1 MKGAFQAGSMPRR
14 PAPGKSVTSY
24 IIRRR
29 TRLNK
34 FVKNVALY
42 VLLIVI
48 GVSMFQTF
56 IKPSDP
62 YTEFTYSDFMSQ
74 VQNEKV
80 DSVTMTNDAIVG
92 VLKDGT
98 KFATYA
104 PKNDTEL
111 LPALM
116 DKKVNIKAQPP
127 EQPSW
132 WMSLLSSLLPIL
144 ILVGV
149 WFWIMN
155 QTQGGGGRV
164 MSFGKSRA
172 KMTGEGQVHVTFA
185 DVAGED
191 EAKEELAE
199 VVDFLRS
206 PSKYTAIGAKIPKG
220 VLLVGP
226 PGTGKTLLAKA
237 VAGEAKVPFF
247 SISGSD
253 FVEMFVGVGASRV
266 RDLFA
271 QAKKN
276 APCIVFIDEIDA
288 VGRQRGSGLGG
299 GHDEREQTL
308 NQLLVEMDGFG
319 ANEGIITLAATNRP
333 DILDPALLR
342 PGRFDRRVIVGR
354 PDLRGRIAILKV
366 HAKNKPLE
374 PDVDLDIIAKKVPGF
389 TGADLANL
397 LNEAALL
404 AAREKRT
411 AISMKDLEEAS
422 EKVSYGPE
430 RRSHKVSD
438 DERKL
443 TAYHESGH
451 AIMATVLPAADPVH
465 KVTII
470 PRGQAGGYTMM
481 LPHEE
486 RSFITKS
493 HLLAQLRVALGG
505 RCAEQIIFNE
515 ISSGASGDLQQ
526 VTGILRKMIMEWG
539 MSDRLGP
546 MIFGEHQEQIFL
558 GKQLGSERNY
568 GETVATI
575 IDEEMHKYLNE
586 AYEDTMRTLNENI
599 EVLHAMAK
607 ALLEVETIDHK
618 QVENLFKYHSIYAPG
633 EEPVKAEEPQPE
645 SALAEI
651 EAEDAA
657 EKKDPPQA

>member
-1 MKGAFQAGSMPRR
+1 M
-14 PAPGKSVTSY
+14 
-24 IIRRR
+24 
-29 TRLNK
+29 
-34 FVKNVALY
+34 ALY
-42 VLLIVI
+42 VLLII
-48 GVSMFQTF
+48 IAVSIFNTF
-56 IKPSDP
+56 VHPQEKN
-62 YTEFTYSDFMSQ
+62 TEITYSDFISQ
-74 VQNEKV
+74 VEKKNV
-80 DSVTMTNDAIVG
+80 SSVVMTNNAVTG
-92 VLKDGT
+92 KMKDGT
-98 KFATYA
+98 EFATYI
-104 PKNDTEL
+104 PDNDTQL
-111 LPALM
+111 LNKLTDGNVTITA
-116 DKKVNIKAQPP
+116 KPP

-132 WMSLLSSLLPIL
+132 WMSLLSNLLPIVIL
-144 ILVGV
+144 IGV
-149 WFWIMN
+149 WFWMMN

-172 KMTGEGQVHVTFA
+172 KMTGEGQVHVNFN

-191 EAKEELAE
+191 EAKEELSE
-199 VVDFLRS
+199 VVDFLKNPGR
-206 PSKYTAIGAKIPKG
+206 YTAIGAKIPKG

-319 ANEGIITLAATNRP
+319 SNEGIITLAATNRP

-342 PGRFDRRVIVGR
+342 PGRFDRRVVVGR
-354 PDLRGRIAILKV
+354 PDLRGRIAILRV
-366 HAKNKPLE
+366 HARNKPLE
-374 PDVDLDIIAKKVPGF
+374 PDVDLATIAKKVPGF
-389 TGADLANL
+389 TGADLANM

-404 AAREKRT
+404 AARDNRKT
-411 AISMKDLEEAS
+411 ISMADLEEAS

-430 RRSHKVSD
+430 RKSHRVSD
-438 DERKL
+438 EERKL

-451 AIMATVLPAADPVH
+451 AIMATLLKDADPVH

-493 HLLAQLRVALGG
+493 HLLAQIRVALGG
-505 RCAEQIIFNE
+505 RCAEKIIFNE

-526 VTGILRKMIMEWG
+526 VTSILRKMIMEWG

-575 IDEEMHKYLNE
+575 IDEEMHKYLDE
-586 AYEDTMRTLNENI
+586 AYNDTMQTLTDNLP
-599 EVLHAMAK
+599 VLHAMAK
-607 ALLEVETIDHK
+607 ALMEVETIDHK

-633 EEPVKAEEPQPE
+633 EEPKKEEE
-645 SALAEI
+645 SSDSPL
-651 EAEDAA
+651 
-657 EKKDPPQA
+657 PPMPSDSSSPLPPVFGE

>member
-1 MKGAFQAGSMPRR
+1 M
-14 PAPGKSVTSY
+14 
-24 IIRRR
+24 
-29 TRLNK
+29 NK

-42 VLLIVI
+42 VLLII
-48 GVSMFQTF
+48 IAVSIFNTF
-56 IKPSDP
+56 VHPQEKHSEI
-62 YTEFTYSDFMSQ
+62 TYSDFISQ
-74 VQNEKV
+74 VEKKNV
-80 DSVTMTNDAIVG
+80 DSVTMTNNSISG
-92 VLKDGT
+92 KLKDGSE
-98 KFATYA
+98 FATYA
-104 PKNDTEL
+104 PDNDAQL
-111 LPALM
+111 LPKLSEGGVIITA
-116 DKKVNIKAQPP
+116 KPP

-132 WMSLLSSLLPIL
+132 WMNLLSSLLPII

-172 KMTGEGQVHVTFA
+172 KMTAEGQVHVNFS

-191 EAKEELAE
+191 EAKEELSE
-199 VVDFLRS
+199 VVDFLKNPGR
-206 PSKYTAIGAKIPKG
+206 YTAIGAKIPKG

-237 VAGEAKVPFF
+237 VAGEARVPFF

-319 ANEGIITLAATNRP
+319 SNEGIITIAATNRP

-342 PGRFDRRVIVGR
+342 PGRFDRRVVVGR
-354 PDLRGRIAILKV
+354 PDLRGRLAILRV

-374 PDVDLDIIAKKVPGF
+374 PDVDLNTIAKKVPGF
-389 TGADLANL
+389 TGADLANM

-404 AAREKRT
+404 AARQNRKT
-411 AISMKDLEEAS
+411 ISMADLEEAS

-430 RRSHKVSD
+430 RKSHKVSD
-438 DERKL
+438 EERKI

-451 AIMATVLPAADPVH
+451 AIMATLLKDADPVH

-505 RCAEQIIFNE
+505 RCAEKIIFNE

-575 IDEEMHKYLNE
+575 IDEEMHKYLDE
-586 AYEDTMRTLNENI
+586 AYNDTMQTLMDNMP
-599 EVLHAMAK
+599 VLEAMAQ

-618 QVENLFKYHSIYAPG
+618 QVENLFKYHSLYAPG
-633 EEPVKAEEPQPE
+633 EEPKKEDDEESPLPPMP
-645 SALAEI
+645 
-651 EAEDAA
+651 
-657 EKKDPPQA
+657 KDEGPSPSLYSE

>member
-1 MKGAFQAGSMPRR
+1 M
-14 PAPGKSVTSY
+14 
-24 IIRRR
+24 
-29 TRLNK
+29 
-34 FVKNVALY
+34 ALY
-42 VLLIVI
+42 VLLII
-48 GVSMFQTF
+48 IAVSIFNTF
-56 IKPSDP
+56 VHPQEKN
-62 YTEFTYSDFMSQ
+62 TEITYSDFISQ
-74 VQNEKV
+74 VEKKNV
-80 DSVTMTNDAIVG
+80 SSVVMTNNAVTG
-92 VLKDGT
+92 KMKDGT
-98 KFATYA
+98 EFATYI
-104 PKNDTEL
+104 PDNDTQL
-111 LPALM
+111 LNKLNDGNVTITA
-116 DKKVNIKAQPP
+116 KPP

-132 WMSLLSSLLPIL
+132 WMSLLSNLLPIVIL
-144 ILVGV
+144 IGV
-149 WFWIMN
+149 WFWMMN

-172 KMTGEGQVHVTFA
+172 KMTGEGQVHVNFN

-191 EAKEELAE
+191 EAKEELSE
-199 VVDFLRS
+199 VVDFLKNPGR
-206 PSKYTAIGAKIPKG
+206 YTAIGAKIPKG

-319 ANEGIITLAATNRP
+319 SNEGIITLAATNRP

-342 PGRFDRRVIVGR
+342 PGRFDRRVVVGR
-354 PDLRGRIAILKV
+354 PDLRGRIAILRV
-366 HAKNKPLE
+366 HARNKPLE
-374 PDVDLDIIAKKVPGF
+374 PDVDLATIAKKVPGF
-389 TGADLANL
+389 TGADLANM

-404 AAREKRT
+404 AARDNRKT
-411 AISMKDLEEAS
+411 ISMADLEEAS

-430 RRSHKVSD
+430 RKSHRVSD
-438 DERKL
+438 EERKL

-451 AIMATVLPAADPVH
+451 AIMATFLKDADPVH

-493 HLLAQLRVALGG
+493 HLLAQIRVALGG
-505 RCAEQIIFNE
+505 RCAEKIIFNE

-526 VTGILRKMIMEWG
+526 VTSILRKMIMEWG

-575 IDEEMHKYLNE
+575 IDEEMHKYLDE
-586 AYEDTMRTLNENI
+586 AYNDTMQTLTDNLP
-599 EVLHAMAK
+599 VLHAMAK
-607 ALLEVETIDHK
+607 ALMEVETIDHK

-633 EEPVKAEEPQPE
+633 EEPKKEEE
-645 SALAEI
+645 SSDSPMPSDSSSPL
-651 EAEDAA
+651 
-657 EKKDPPQA
+657 PPVFGE

>member
-1 MKGAFQAGSMPRR
+1 M
-14 PAPGKSVTSY
+14 
-24 IIRRR
+24 
-29 TRLNK
+29 
-34 FVKNVALY
+34 ALY
-42 VLLIVI
+42 VLLII
-48 GVSMFQTF
+48 IAVSIFNTF
-56 IKPSDP
+56 VHPQEKN
-62 YTEFTYSDFMSQ
+62 TEITYSDFISQ
-74 VQNEKV
+74 VEKKNV
-80 DSVTMTNDAIVG
+80 SSVVMTNNAVTG
-92 VLKDGT
+92 KMKDGT
-98 KFATYA
+98 EFATYI
-104 PKNDTEL
+104 PDNDTQL
-111 LPALM
+111 LNKLNDGNVTITA
-116 DKKVNIKAQPP
+116 KPP

-132 WMSLLSSLLPIL
+132 WMSLLSNLLPIVIL
-144 ILVGV
+144 IGV
-149 WFWIMN
+149 WFWMMN

-172 KMTGEGQVHVTFA
+172 KMTGEGQVHVNFN

-191 EAKEELAE
+191 EAKEELSE
-199 VVDFLRS
+199 VVDFLKNPGR
-206 PSKYTAIGAKIPKG
+206 YTAIGAKIPKG

-319 ANEGIITLAATNRP
+319 SNEGIITLAATNRP

-342 PGRFDRRVIVGR
+342 PGRFDRRVVVGR
-354 PDLRGRIAILKV
+354 PDLRGRIAILRV
-366 HAKNKPLE
+366 HARNKPLE
-374 PDVDLDIIAKKVPGF
+374 PDVDLATIAKKVPGF
-389 TGADLANL
+389 TGADLANM

-404 AAREKRT
+404 AARDNRKT
-411 AISMKDLEEAS
+411 ISMADLEEAS

-430 RRSHKVSD
+430 RKSHRVSD
-438 DERKL
+438 EERKL

-451 AIMATVLPAADPVH
+451 AIMATLLKDADPVH

-493 HLLAQLRVALGG
+493 HLLAQIRVALGG
-505 RCAEQIIFNE
+505 RCAEKIIFNE

-526 VTGILRKMIMEWG
+526 VTSILRKMIMEWG

-575 IDEEMHKYLNE
+575 IDEEMHKYLDE
-586 AYEDTMRTLNENI
+586 AYNDTMQTLTDNLP
-599 EVLHAMAK
+599 VLHAMAK
-607 ALLEVETIDHK
+607 ALMEVETIDHK

-633 EEPVKAEEPQPE
+633 EEPKKEEE
-645 SALAEI
+645 SSDSPL
-651 EAEDAA
+651 
-657 EKKDPPQA
+657 PPMPSDSSSPLPPVFGE

>member
-1 MKGAFQAGSMPRR
+1 M
-14 PAPGKSVTSY
+14 
-24 IIRRR
+24 
-29 TRLNK
+29 NK

-42 VLLIVI
+42 VFIIVI
-48 GVSMFQTF
+48 AVAIFNTF
-56 IKPSDP
+56 VHPQEKLA
-62 YTEFTYSDFMSQ
+62 EMAYSDFVAQ
-74 VQNEKV
+74 IEKKNV
-80 DSVTMTNDAIVG
+80 SSVTMVENSIKG
-92 VLKDGT
+92 KLKDGT
-98 KFATYA
+98 EFSTYI
-104 PKNDTEL
+104 PNNDTQIVEKMTEGNVVIT
-111 LPALM
+111 A
-116 DKKVNIKAQPP
+116 KPP

-172 KMTGEGQVHVTFA
+172 KMSGEGQVHVNFS

-191 EAKEELAE
+191 EAKEELSE
-199 VVDFLRS
+199 VVDFLKNPAR
-206 PSKYTAIGAKIPKG
+206 YTAIGAKIPKG

-276 APCIVFIDEIDA
+276 APCIIFIDEIDA

-342 PGRFDRRVIVGR
+342 PGRFDRRVVVGR
-354 PDLRGRIAILKV
+354 PDLAGRIAILKV
-366 HAKNKPLE
+366 HARNKPL
-374 PDVDLDIIAKKVPGF
+374 DANIDLAIIAKKIPGF
-389 TGADLANL
+389 TGADIANL

-404 AAREKRT
+404 AARQNRKT
-411 AISMKDLEEAS
+411 ISMADMEEAS

-438 DERKL
+438 AERKI

-451 AIMATVLPAADPVH
+451 AIMATVLKDADPVH

-575 IDEEMHKYLNE
+575 IDEEMHKYLDE
-586 AYEDTMRTLNENI
+586 AYNDTLRILTENL
-599 EVLHAMAK
+599 EVLKAMAK
-607 ALLEVETIDHK
+607 ALLEVETINHQ
-618 QVENLFKYHSIYAPG
+618 QVENLFKYHSIYAP
-633 EEPVKAEEPQPE
+633 EDDPHQDNDDEMKSSLPPVDGGFINPAFN
-645 SALAEI
+645 S
-651 EAEDAA
+651 
-657 EKKDPPQA
+657 

>member
-1 MKGAFQAGSMPRR
+1 M
-14 PAPGKSVTSY
+14 
-24 IIRRR
+24 
-29 TRLNK
+29 NK

-42 VLLIVI
+42 VLLII
-48 GVSMFQTF
+48 IAVSIFNTF
-56 IKPSDP
+56 VQPQERRSEI
-62 YTEFTYSDFMSQ
+62 TYSDFVAQ
-74 VQNEKV
+74 VQNKNV
-80 DSVTMTNDAIVG
+80 QSVVMTHNSVTGKLN
-92 VLKDGT
+92 DGT
-98 KFATYA
+98 QFSTYI
-104 PKNDTEL
+104 PDNDTQL
-111 LPALM
+111 LPQMNQAGVVITA
-116 DKKVNIKAQPP
+116 KPP

-164 MSFGKSRA
+164 MNFGKSRA
-172 KMTGEGQVHVTFA
+172 KMTEEGQVHVTFA

-191 EAKEELAE
+191 EAKTELAE
-199 VVDFLRS
+199 VVDFLRN
-206 PSKYTAIGAKIPKG
+206 PSKYVAIGAKIPKG
-220 VLLVGP
+220 ILLVGP

-237 VAGEAKVPFF
+237 VAGEAKVPL
-247 SISGSD
+247 
-253 FVEMFVGVGASRV
+253 FVGVGASRV

-288 VGRQRGSGLGG
+288 VGRQRGAGLGG

-342 PGRFDRRVIVGR
+342 PGRFDRQVVVGR
-354 PDLRGRIAILKV
+354 PDLQGRVAILKV
-366 HAKNKPLE
+366 HAKNKPLDS
-374 PDVDLDIIAKKVPGF
+374 DVDLETIAKKVPGF

-404 AAREKRT
+404 AARESRRT
-411 AISMKDLEEAS
+411 ISMADLEEAS
-422 EKVSYGPE
+422 EKVAYGPE
-430 RRSHKVSD
+430 RKSHRVS
-438 DERKL
+438 EAEKRI

-451 AIMATVLPAADPVH
+451 AIMATVLKDADPVH

-481 LPHEE
+481 LPQEE

-493 HLLAQLRVALGG
+493 HLMAQIRVALGG

-526 VTGILRKMIMEWG
+526 VTAILRKMIMEWG

-546 MIFGEHQEQIFL
+546 MIFGEHHEQIFL

-568 GETVATI
+568 GEAVATI

-586 AYEDTMRTLNENI
+586 AYNDTLRTLNDNI

-618 QVENLFKYHSIYAPG
+618 QVENLFRYHALKAPEIPEAADPAG
-633 EEPVKAEEPQPE
+633 PQP
-645 SALAEI
+645 SPA
-651 EAEDAA
+651 
-657 EKKDPPQA
+657 Q

>member
-1 MKGAFQAGSMPRR
+1 M
-14 PAPGKSVTSY
+14 
-24 IIRRR
+24 
-29 TRLNK
+29 NK

-42 VLLIVI
+42 VFLMVI
-48 GVSMFQTF
+48 TF
-56 IKPSDP
+56 VHPQDKLA
-62 YTEFTYSDFMSQ
+62 EMAYSDFVSQ
-74 VQNEKV
+74 IEKKNV
-80 DSVTMTNDAIVG
+80 ASVVMTENSIKG
-92 VLKDGT
+92 KLKDGT
-98 KFATYA
+98 EFSTYI
-104 PKNDTEL
+104 PNNDMKIVEKMTEGNVIIT
-111 LPALM
+111 A
-116 DKKVNIKAQPP
+116 KPP

-144 ILVGV
+144 ILVAV

-172 KMTGEGQVHVTFA
+172 KMSGEGQVHVDFS

-199 VVDFLRS
+199 VVDFLKNPGR
-206 PSKYTAIGAKIPKG
+206 YTAIGAKIPKG

-342 PGRFDRRVIVGR
+342 PGRFDRRVVVGR
-354 PDLRGRIAILKV
+354 PDLAGRIAILKV
-366 HAKNKPLE
+366 HARNKPLD
-374 PDVDLDIIAKKVPGF
+374 PDIDLKTIAKKIPGF
-389 TGADLANL
+389 TGADIANL

-404 AAREKRT
+404 AARENRKT
-411 AISMKDLEEAS
+411 ISMADMEEAS

-430 RRSHKVSD
+430 RKSHKVSD
-438 DERKL
+438 EERKI

-451 AIMATVLPAADPVH
+451 AIMATVLEHADPVH

-481 LPHEE
+481 LPQEE

-526 VTGILRKMIMEWG
+526 VTSILRKMIMEWG

-568 GETVATI
+568 GEAVATI
-575 IDEEMHKYLNE
+575 IDEEMHKYLDE
-586 AYEDTMRTLNENI
+586 AYNDTMETLTAHI
-599 EVLHAMAK
+599 DVLKAMAK
-607 ALLEVETIDHK
+607 ALLDVETINSE
-618 QVENLFKYHSIYAPG
+618 QVKNLFKYHSIYPPE
-633 EEPVKAEEPQPE
+633 EEPGQENNDNNE
-645 SALAEI
+645 SGLSAPDL
-651 EAEDAA
+651 
-657 EKKDPPQA
+657 PPRGPAPLFGE

>member
-1 MKGAFQAGSMPRR
+1 M
-14 PAPGKSVTSY
+14 
-24 IIRRR
+24 
-29 TRLNK
+29 TRFFRNI
-34 FVKNVALY
+34 FFY
-42 VLLIVI
+42 LLV
-48 GVSMFQTF
+48 F
-56 IKPSDP
+56 ILGLWIYDYYNAS
-62 YTEFTYSDFMSQ
+62 
-74 VQNEKV
+74 N
-80 DSVTMTNDAIVG
+80 
-92 VLKDGT
+92 
-98 KFATYA
+98 A
-104 PKNDTEL
+104 PKNDMSYSNFMKEVQQDDVQSVTIVDNSVIKGRLKNGSEFTTVA
-111 LPALM
+111 PRD
-116 DKKVNIKAQPP
+116 DKMVDTLRSRDVEIKAELPP
-127 EQPSW
+127 QPSFW
-132 WMSLLSSLLPIL
+132 SSILTSVLPMIVIVVL
-144 ILVGV
+144 
-149 WFWIMN
+149 WFFMMN
-155 QTQGGGGRV
+155 NAQGGGSRV
-164 MSFGKSRA
+164 MSFGKSKA
-172 KMTGEGQVHVTFA
+172 KLYGDGKSRVLFR
-185 DVAGED
+185 DVAGAD
-191 EAKEELAE
+191 EAKQELRE
-199 VVDFLRS
+199 VVEFLKA
-206 PSKYTAIGAKIPKG
+206 PQKYNQLGAKIPKG
-220 VLLVGP
+220 VLLYGP

-237 VAGEAKVPFF
+237 VAGEAGVPFF

-266 RDLFA
+266 RDLFD

-319 ANEGIITLAATNRP
+319 SNEGIITLAATNRP

-342 PGRFDRRVIVGR
+342 PGRFDRRVVVGR
-354 PDLRGRIAILKV
+354 PDLRGRLAILRV

-374 PDVDLDIIAKKVPGF
+374 PDVDLNTIAKKVPGF
-389 TGADLANL
+389 TGADLANM

-404 AAREKRT
+404 AARQNRKT
-411 AISMKDLEEAS
+411 ISMADLEEAS

-430 RRSHKVSD
+430 RKSHKVSD
-438 DERKL
+438 EERRI

-451 AIMATVLPAADPVH
+451 AIMATLLKDADPVH

-505 RCAEQIIFNE
+505 RCAEKIIFNE

-575 IDEEMHKYLNE
+575 IDEEMHKYLDE
-586 AYEDTMRTLNENI
+586 AYNDTMQTLMDHMP
-599 EVLHAMAK
+599 VLEAMAQ

-618 QVENLFKYHSIYAPG
+618 QVENLFKYHSLYAPG
-633 EEPVKAEEPQPE
+633 EEPKKEDDEESPLPPMP
-645 SALAEI
+645 
-651 EAEDAA
+651 
-657 EKKDPPQA
+657 KDEGPSPSLYSE